1 MKTTNIILNGENYK
15 ALKVTR
21 GNLGEVEWFTN
32 GEIKCQTESFTQSG
46 KCEIWCY
53 RGQGVFWVIEGGYFL
68 KGSNNTLIIMTECEF
83 DSLPNITIQK
93 ELSLWEKF
101 LNLLNCRR

>member
-1 MKTTNIILNGENYK
+1 MKTTNVILEGENYK

-68 KGSNNTLIIMTECEF
+68 KNTAGVIMIMTEDEF
-83 DSLPNITIQK
+83 NALPSIQQPTEISVWQK
-93 ELSLWEKF
+93 I
-101 LNLLNCRR
+101 LNLFNFRR